1 MTDENNSYLVGNWLR
16 GARLGN
22 SRCANLWLFSLV
34 RKQLLDVSALQAN
47 ASPKVTPEDLKAT
60 AAAAAEAEMEPVF
73 ESASSGDIT
82 VDEQSDGGS
91 SSSEDESDDA
101 ASSDLSPYIFSTA
114 GAPDG

>member
-22 SRCANLWLFSLV
+22 CGCANLWLFSLAC
-34 RKQLLDVSALQAN
+34 KQLLDASALQAN

-60 AAAAAEAEMEPVF
+60 ATAAAEADLEPVF
-73 ESASSGDIT
+73 ESASSGEVT

-91 SSSEDESDDA
+91 TSSEDESDDA

-114 GAPDG
+114 GGPDG